1 MQYSPK
7 LDIVALTH
15 IGLVRKVNEDAIAV
29 DKSLNLV
36 VLADGMGGYN
46 AGEIA
51 SLMATQTILK
61 SFQEGNFLSQP
72 ADIAIAK
79 MQLNNAAQS
88 ANLAIYYH
96 AQSSPEL
103 DGMGTTLVAG
113 WFIGKT
119 LIVGHIGDSRAYRLR
134 KNALQR
140 LTDDHSPL
148 QEMISLGMI
157 TEQQAKLMPI
167 KNIIS
172 KALGTHHE
180 ADIEM
185 NLHDV
190 LLDDVYLFCSDGLH
204 DLVEDVDIHLTL
216 SELNGNLA
224 SAAENLITL
233 ANNAGG
239 KDNIA
244 IILVRIV
251 AMH

>member
-1 MQYSPK
+1 
-7 LDIVALTH
+7 
-15 IGLVRKVNEDAIAV
+15 
-29 DKSLNLV
+29 
-36 VLADGMGGYN
+36 
-46 AGEIA
+46 
-51 SLMATQTILK
+51 
-61 SFQEGNFLSQP
+61 
-72 ADIAIAK
+72 
-79 MQLNNAAQS
+79 
-88 ANLAIYYH
+88 
-96 AQSSPEL
+96 
-103 DGMGTTLVAG
+103 
-113 WFIGKT
+113 
-119 LIVGHIGDSRAYRLR
+119 
-134 KNALQR
+134 
-140 LTDDHSPL
+140 
-148 QEMISLGMI
+148 MISLGMI
-157 TEQQAKLMPI
+157 TEKQAKLMPI

-172 KALGTHHE
+172 KALGTHHQ

-190 LLDDVYLFCSDGLH
+190 MLDDVYLFCSDGLH